1 MDIIK
6 SYGNLIKKQIN
17 NPKLSRN
24 LIKAGLSLEGVR
36 VSKFKDKTRQS
47 SYGYLNEISLKFML
61 EPLKNPQ
68 KSVFVNLF
76 APCEILQVFD
86 MYPVLVEAYSSFM
99 SGLMCEE
106 GFIDSALNI
115 GISENLCS
123 YHKTFAGAIEKGV
136 LEKPKCAITTTTA
149 CDANV
154 GTFKFIE
161 KKYKVPTLIID
172 VPYDY
177 SKDNLLYV
185 KKQLQELIT
194 LLTKVTGK
202 AFDIDKLRE
211 IIKRENQVT
220 AYRLE
225 FLNLLK
231 THDFDRTLTL
241 EMYTLF
247 TSHPFIGREETL
259 QFYKMLKEDIEKS
272 PKREKL
278 HVLWVH
284 LMPFYHKTLKEYFNY
299 NENYEIAC
307 MDMNYDY
314 LGELSE
320 EDPLLGI
327 AEKLI
332 LNQFNGPFKR
342 KIENINKIIELS
354 NPDSVIQFSHMGCR
368 QSSGGIMLLK
378 NALKEANLPFLV
390 LDGDGVDRRLSSEGQ
405 IKTRLEAYFEMI
417 KEQQA

>member
-6 SYGNLIKKQIN
+6 SYGNIIKKEIN

-24 LIKAGLSLEGVR
+24 LIKAGLSLEGLR
-36 VSKFKDKTRQS
+36 VSKFKDKTLQE
-47 SYGYLNEISLKFML
+47 SYRYLNDISLKYML
-61 EPLKNPQ
+61 EPLMNPN

-86 MYPVLVEAYSSFM
+86 LYPILVEAYSSFM
-99 SGLMCEE
+99 SGLMCQE
-106 GFIDSALNI
+106 GFIDSALNV

-136 LEKPKCAITTTTA
+136 LEKPRCAITTTTA

-161 KKYKVPTLIID
+161 NKYKVPTFIID

-177 SKDNLLYV
+177 SKDNILYV
-185 KKQLQELIT
+185 KKQLQELIK
-194 LLTKVTGK
+194 LLEEVTGK
-202 AFDIDKLRE
+202 AFDIDLLRD
-211 IIKRENQVT
+211 IIKRENMVT
-220 AYRLE
+220 DIRLN
-225 FLNLLK
+225 FLKELK
-231 THDFDRTLTL
+231 AHDFDRTLTL

-247 TSHPFIGREETL
+247 TSHPFIGREET
-259 QFYKMLKEDIEKS
+259 QKFYQMLLEDIKKS
-272 PKREKL
+272 PKREKH

-284 LMPFYHKTLKEYFNY
+284 LIPFYHKTLKEYFNY
-299 NENYEIAC
+299 NEKYEIAC

-314 LGELSE
+314 LGMLSE
-320 EDPLLGI
+320 EDPLLGL

-332 LNQFNGPFKR
+332 LNEFNGPFSR

-354 NPDSVIQFSHMGCR
+354 SPDSVIQFSHMGCR

-378 NALKEANLPFLV
+378 KELKKSNLPFLV

-405 IKTRLEAYFEMI
+405 VKTRLEAYFEMI
-417 KEQQA
+417 NDQNA